1 MLIVVLPV
9 IIPFSFEGETNFGDN
24 VQATCHVSKGDSPL
38 QLTWSFQGLNSNSS
52 ALEKSVKTLKVS
64 ERTNLLEIPEAF
76 SAHSGHY
83 TCAARNKAGSVAYT
97 ATLMV
102 NGNYLEET
110 RKKTH
115 TKNTA
120 AKQISNQPQ
129 LRSSLVLDRLL
140 SHRMTIRLIFN
151 QFHYLAHSFVLFL
164 SQFFVRLTLYFVF
177 SRLSFKNL
185 LV

>member
-52 ALEKSVKTLKVS
+52 ALEKSVNTLTVG
-64 ERTNLLEIPEAF
+64 ERTNMLEIPEAF
-76 SAHSGHY
+76 SAHSGNY
-83 TCAARNKAGSVAYT
+83 TCTARNKAGSVTYT

-102 NGNYLEET
+102 NGNYPSIEET

-115 TKNTA
+115 TKNTP
-120 AKQISNQPQ
+120 AKKSATN
-129 LRSSLVLDRLL
+129 LSYTHDRP
-140 SHRMTIRLIFN
+140 
-151 QFHYLAHSFVLFL
+151 
-164 SQFFVRLTLYFVF
+164 
-177 SRLSFKNL
+177 
-185 LV
+185 